1 MNDIIKMK
9 SWQSKSEMIVLIK
22 SIYFD
27 YCWDWMTSVAY
38 WADVIINQ
46 ITKGKYFLPW
56 KSVSF
61 YDFHVT

>member
-1 MNDIIKMK
+1 
-9 SWQSKSEMIVLIK
+9 MIVLIK